1 MTKEEA
7 IAVFE
12 CLATEMTAIL
22 AGIPKSEAAADQ
34 IKRYIDA
41 YDIAISTLR
50 IQQKQE
56 SECTK
61 CSGIM
66 YRQTDSGKIIP
77 VGQRCGA
84 KITPPCYVPD
94 GDGCAYQIY
103 GDNDDEPIGRCK
115 SCPLCQSDKI
125 RHKQE
130 SVHNNP
136 LVLDELRQMR
146 GEPVWCKELECYGIV
161 KMEKVGSWANEL
173 FLVGTWHNGDAAV
186 NFEYDI
192 KSRGLTLY
200 RHKPEEGGGMSK
212 PMSEQMQKLAAR
224 YEKATGKKFNAKTNA
239 QKIRSMTDEE
249 LAELFEELC
258 YDSMAHRAK
267 YWLHW
272 LQQPAEEEPK

>member
-41 YDIAISTLR
+41 YDIAISALR

-115 SCPLCQSDKI
+115 SCPLCQSDNI

-130 SVHNNP
+130 SVHNDP

-200 RHKPEEGGGMSK
+200 RHKPEEG
-212 PMSEQMQKLAAR
+212 
-224 YEKATGKKFNAKTNA
+224 TV
-239 QKIRSMTDEE
+239 
-249 LAELFEELC
+249 
-258 YDSMAHRAK
+258 
-267 YWLHW
+267 
-272 LQQPAEEEPK
+272 

>member
-41 YDIAISTLR
+41 YDIAI
-50 IQQKQE
+50 
-56 SECTK
+56 
-61 CSGIM
+61 
-66 YRQTDSGKIIP
+66 
-77 VGQRCGA
+77 
-84 KITPPCYVPD
+84 
-94 GDGCAYQIY
+94 
-103 GDNDDEPIGRCK
+103 DDEPIGRCK

-130 SVHNNP
+130 SVHNDP

-200 RHKPEEGGGMSK
+200 RHKPEEG
-212 PMSEQMQKLAAR
+212 AV
-224 YEKATGKKFNAKTNA
+224 
-239 QKIRSMTDEE
+239 
-249 LAELFEELC
+249 
-258 YDSMAHRAK
+258 
-267 YWLHW
+267 
-272 LQQPAEEEPK
+272 